1 MTYNEK
7 KSLYESIMKDVS
19 KIVKRQINERAL
31 ELSSDV
37 NDFKKA
43 GQEIVSNWEKYSDE
57 VQLLLVRIIE
67 NAAHCAKKNQVDELK
82 KSIPA

>member
-1 MTYNEK
+1 
-7 KSLYESIMKDVS
+7 MKDIA
-19 KIVKRQINERAL
+19 KTVKKQLNERAL
-31 ELSSDV
+31 SLSSDID
-37 NDFKKA
+37 DFKKA

-82 KSIPA
+82 KSLPD